1 MRDTIFALATA
12 PGRSAVAVVRVSG
25 PGAGKALRALAG
37 RTGKARTARRAQ
49 LRDAGGAPIDEAL
62 TLWFP
67 GPASYTGED
76 VAELHLHGGPSVVS
90 SVIATLVGL
99 GLGLRL
105 AEPGEFTRRA
115 FEAGKLDLAQAEA
128 VADLIDAETDAQ
140 ARQALAQMEGV
151 LSRRYEGWR
160 EGLIAALAH
169 LEAAVDFPDEDLP
182 AEVAERAAPLIEA
195 LVADL
200 EHALADARRG
210 ERVRE
215 GYKIAIVGAPNAG
228 KSRLFNAL
236 VGRDAAI
243 VTAHAGTTR
252 DVIESPLVIAG
263 YKVVLADMAGV
274 RPAVDE
280 IEAEGVRRARAWA
293 SDADLRL
300 LAVDASAD
308 RGAWVEAASAA
319 MLSDLL
325 VLTKTDLTAGC
336 DAAAARAWATPLGVE
351 TLGVSAV
358 TGGGLDDLRAWI
370 ERRVVADLAGA
381 EFPAATRQ
389 RHATLLGHAL
399 GALQSARQN
408 LAGRSIA
415 NMMASPAKLVA
426 GEPMEP
432 EVELA
437 AEDLRLAAR
446 ALERITGRI
455 GAEDVLDLIFA
466 SFCIGK

>member
-25 PGAGKALRALAG
+25 PSAGKALRALAG

-49 LRDAGGAPIDEAL
+49 LSDDGGAPIDEAL

-76 VAELHLHGGPSVVS
+76 VAELHLHGGASVVAR
-90 SVIATLVGL
+90 VIGSLAGM
-99 GLGLRL
+99 GLRL

-115 FEAGKLDLAQAEA
+115 FEAGKLDLTQAEA

-140 ARQALAQMEGV
+140 ARQALAQMQGV
-151 LSRRYEGWR
+151 LSHRYEGWR
-160 EGLIAALAH
+160 LRLIAALAH
-169 LEAAVDFPDEDLP
+169 VEAAVDFPDEDLP
-182 AEVAERAAPLIEA
+182 GEICQRAASLIDT
-195 LVADL
+195 LIADL
-200 EHALADARRG
+200 EAAVADAGRG

-215 GYKIAIVGAPNAG
+215 GYRIAIVGAPNAG

-252 DVIESPLVIAG
+252 DVIEAPIVLAG
-263 YKVVLADMAGV
+263 YKTVLADMAGV
-274 RPAVDE
+274 RVAADE

-308 RGAWVEAASAA
+308 RGAWVDAANAA
-319 MLSDLL
+319 TPRDLL
-325 VLTKTDLTAGC
+325 VLTKADLPAGC
-336 DAAAARAWATPLGVE
+336 DAAAATAWATPLGVE
-351 TLGVSAV
+351 RLDVSAE
-358 TGGGLDDLRAWI
+358 TGDGLAELRAGI

-389 RHATLLGHAL
+389 RHATLLRHAL
-399 GALQSARQN
+399 GALQSAQQN
-408 LAGRSIA
+408 LEGLSYA
-415 NMMASPAKLVA
+415 NIIASPAKLLA
-426 GEPMEP
+426 GEPMP
-432 EVELA
+432 PAPELA

-446 ALERITGRI
+446 ALERVTGHI
-455 GAEDVLDLIFA
+455 GAEDILDLIFA

>member
-37 RTGKARTARRAQ
+37 RTGRARTARRAH
-49 LRDAGGAPIDEAL
+49 LRGGDGAPIDEAL

-90 SVIATLVGL
+90 RVIAALADM
-99 GLGLRL
+99 GLRL

-115 FEAGKLDLAQAEA
+115 FEAGKLDLTQAEA
-128 VADLIDAETDAQ
+128 VADLIDAETEAQ
-140 ARQALAQMEGV
+140 ARQALAQMRGV

-160 EGLIAALAH
+160 AGLTTALAH
-169 LEAAVDFPDEDLP
+169 VEAAVDFPDEDLP
-182 AEVAERAAPLIEA
+182 AEVSQRAVPLIET
-195 LVADL
+195 LIADL
-200 EHALADARRG
+200 EAAVADAGRG

-215 GYKIAIVGAPNAG
+215 GYRIAIVGAPNAG

-252 DVIESPLVIAG
+252 DVIEAPIVLAG
-263 YKVVLADMAGV
+263 YKTVIADMAGV
-274 RPAVDE
+274 RVAADE

-293 SDADLRL
+293 SDADLRV

-308 RGAWVEAASAA
+308 RGAWVDAANAA
-319 MLSDLL
+319 TPRDLL
-325 VLTKTDLTAGC
+325 VLTKTDLPAGC
-336 DAAAARAWATPLGVE
+336 DAAAASAWATPLGVE
-351 TLGVSAV
+351 SLGVSAE
-358 TGGGLDDLRAWI
+358 TGDGLAELRAWI

-381 EFPAATRQ
+381 DFPAATRQ
-389 RHATLLGHAL
+389 RHSTLLHHAV
-399 GALQSARQN
+399 GALESARQN
-408 LAGRSIA
+408 LAGLSYA
-415 NMMASPAKLVA
+415 NILASRDKLLA
-426 GEPMEP
+426 GEPAPPEP
-432 EVELA
+432 ELA